1 VGRSPQR
8 ADGHLMKESVKGN
21 HAAPGRLTY
30 LDTRFSITRGGHD
43 EPSTLPVILVVKSQ
57 LTIE

>member
-1 VGRSPQR
+1 MKGSRQR
-8 ADGHLMKESVKGN
+8 N
-21 HAAPGRLTY
+21 RAAPGRLTY
-30 LDTRFSITRGGHD
+30 LDTRFSIARGGHD

>member
-8 ADGHLMKESVKGN
+8 ADGHLMKESRQRN
-21 HAAPGRLTY
+21 RAAPGGLTY